1 VIEVKLPARIP
12 RSLGLLQRLKAV
24 LPAFLKGK
32 GKDKGRLLIVALSF
46 FLVAA
51 VVAAVNWRLHKI
63 RVNVQRQVETQ
74 ERAVARIPEIRQ
86 KINEELE
93 TAELLASDRNTVY
106 AMLPGL
112 TNVPVIVHQ
121 LEKLGKLSGGETH
134 QVEYA
139 PMQQRKP
146 RIDVQFRVRF
156 TGDFGACLTYL
167 YNIAESFPTIAIGQ
181 VVVERPANESGL
193 LSLNF
198 DLVLAALESRASN
211 LPSWDFGRLIA
222 YPVTP
227 LGRPFDGPAQV
238 GRGGLK
244 TGAVLSDWTLKG
256 IMYTATEQRA
266 LFEVSGQTQWLK
278 VGEEIDGVELV
289 KVAEGVVH
297 LWSAGRVFTLR
308 VEGR

>member
-1 VIEVKLPARIP
+1 MT
-12 RSLGLLQRLKAV
+12 
-24 LPAFLKGK
+24 
-32 GKDKGRLLIVALSF
+32 LSF

-51 VVAAVNWRLHKI
+51 VAAAVNWHLHTI
-63 RVNVQRQVETQ
+63 RVDVQQQVETQ
-74 ERAVARIPEIRQ
+74 ERAVARIPGIRQ
-86 KINEELE
+86 NINQELE
-93 TAELLASDRNTVY
+93 AAEGLANDRNTVY

-121 LEKLGKLSGGETH
+121 LEELGQMSGGETN
-134 QVEYA
+134 QVDYA

-167 YNIAESFPTIAIGQ
+167 YNIVESFPTIAIRQ

-198 DLVLAALESRASN
+198 ELVLAALESRASN
-211 LPSWDFGRLIA
+211 LPSWDFGRMVAL
-222 YPVTP
+222 PVTP
-227 LGRPFDGPAQV
+227 LGRPFDAPAQV
-238 GRGGLK
+238 GRDGGK
-244 TGAVLSDWTLKG
+244 TRAVLSNWTLKG
-256 IMYTATEQRA
+256 IMNTAAEQRA
-266 LFEVSGQTQWLK
+266 LFEMNGRTQWLT

-297 LWSAGRVFTLR
+297 LWSAGRIFALR
-308 VEGR
+308 LEGR

>member
-1 VIEVKLPARIP
+1 M
-12 RSLGLLQRLKAV
+12 
-24 LPAFLKGK
+24 
-32 GKDKGRLLIVALSF
+32 LIMALSF

-74 ERAVARIPEIRQ
+74 ERAVDRIPGIRL
-86 KINEELE
+86 KINEGLE
-93 TAELLASDRNTVY
+93 TAELVASDRNTVY

-112 TNVPVIVHQ
+112 ANVPVIVLQ
-121 LEKLGKLSGGETH
+121 LEDLGQMSGGETN

-139 PMQQRKP
+139 PMQQRQP

-167 YNIAESFPTIAIGQ
+167 YSIVQSFPTIAIRQ

-193 LSLNF
+193 LSLNLE
-198 DLVLAALESRASN
+198 LVLAALENRASN
-211 LPSWDFGRLIA
+211 LPSWDFGRMVAL
-222 YPVTP
+222 PVTP
-227 LGRPFDGPAQV
+227 LGRPFDAPAQV

-244 TGAVLSDWTLKG
+244 AARAVAPNWTLKG
-256 IMYTATEQRA
+256 IMNTAAEQRA
-266 LFEVSGQTQWLK
+266 LFEMNGRTQWLT

-289 KVAEGVVH
+289 KVAEGVVQ
-297 LWSAGRVFTLR
+297 LWSAGRIFTLR